1 MYTIYSM
8 PGMSTLSWGIYESW
22 TRILYSLRANM
33 YLNFYFIFR
42 IIHYSLHGNN
52 IFKFTKFTNCS
63 IISLLYFTKLT
74 IMFGVE
80 MDF

>member
-52 IFKFTKFTNCS
+52 IFKFTKFT
-63 IISLLYFTKLT
+63 KLFYH
-74 IMFGVE
+74 IFALFYKINNNVWG
-80 MDF
+80 